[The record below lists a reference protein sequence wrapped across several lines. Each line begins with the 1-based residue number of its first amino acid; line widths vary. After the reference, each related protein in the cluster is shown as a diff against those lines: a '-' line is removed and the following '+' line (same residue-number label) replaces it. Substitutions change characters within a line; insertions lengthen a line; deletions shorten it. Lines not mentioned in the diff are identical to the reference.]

1 MRKNNRTKE
10 RRPFQKEC
18 ILFNE
23 IGLIEAQTVDIS
35 IMGLGVKADSTLPFK
50 IGYQLTAFIPNMK
63 AYQAKLIWIEKD
75 INKTTRLGL
84 KFVPA

>member
-1 MRKNNRTKE
+1 
-10 RRPFQKEC
+10 
-18 ILFNE
+18 
-23 IGLIEAQTVDIS
+23 
-35 IMGLGVKADSTLPFK
+35 MGLGVKADSTLPFK